1 MISVVICSRKANLLS
16 SVSDNLL
23 ATINTA
29 FEIIAIDNSKGQYG
43 ICEAYNI
50 GAQRSKYELLCFM
63 HEDIRFHTSGWGS
76 IVIKALRN
84 ATTGVLGVA
93 GGTYQPKAPAG
104 WGDASQ
110 HVGINVI
117 HTTPNQTHH
126 NHINHSGTRLLE
138 VAALDGL
145 WLCCRK
151 QVWQDFKFDAET
163 FPGFHFYDVDFCI
176 RVSTKYKNY
185 LVYDVLIEHF
195 SHGTFDKVWLQNA
208 IQFYK
213 KRVSYLPVNPG
224 GLSKSEQKL
233 MDLLVMQ
240 SFIERII
247 QAGLPKKDILFCLF
261 EWLKL
266 NPFTRDNLYR
276 LRQHLLK
283 KE

>member
-1 MISVVICSRKANLLS
+1 MISIIICSRNGPALQK
-16 SVSDNLL
+16 VSKQIEDTVGVTYEL
-23 ATINTA
+23 
-29 FEIIAIDNSKGQYG
+29 IAIDNSNNKYG
-43 ICEAYNI
+43 ICDAYNI
-50 GAQRSKYELLCFM
+50 GAAQAKYGTLCFM
-63 HEDIRFHTSGWGS
+63 HEDIRFHTDNWGKL
-76 IVIKALRN
+76 VIQ
-84 ATTGVLGVA
+84 VLFDSCRGIIGVA

-110 HVGINVI
+110 YVGINVI
-117 HTTPNQTHH
+117 HTTPTQTHH
-126 NHINHSGTRLLE
+126 NYINHSETRLLE

-151 QVWQDFKFDAET
+151 QVWQEFKFDSSA

-176 RVSTKYKNY
+176 RVSTKYRNY
-185 LVYDVLIEHF
+185 LIYDVLIEHF

-208 IQFYK
+208 IQFYR

-224 GLSKSEQKL
+224 GLSESEQKL

-240 SFIERII
+240 GFIERII
-247 QAGLPKKDILFCLF
+247 RAGLRKKDILFCLF

-266 NPFTRDNLYR
+266 NPLNRDNLYR
-276 LRQHLLK
+276 IRQQLLK